1 MAISA
6 SGQLP
11 MGTIQSEF
19 GGSPPISL
27 SEYYSGSI
35 AGDTTSL
42 TITPTINGSSGV
54 YQVNYG
60 TALKPNY
67 YNQNVNNFG
76 FMDSSIAS
84 VSNPN
89 VGQGSYTTSAIR
101 SGVDKTGN
109 AGAIPSS
116 GTISF
121 DHFRGT
127 DAGTTTTKVLYGI
140 AYNTIYNTYTAQSA
154 SYIRVWFQGHLGTN
168 SQANV
173 SWDGLPFTSMVLGSV
188 GSPAIPQTTLTFSG
202 THSANGGASTKYL
215 KSHQNN
221 STLGNYTQ
229 CIFYAAASTYRHST
243 SNGTWSITCN
253 V

>member
-19 GGSPPISL
+19 GGSPPIRL

-35 AGDTTSL
+35 AGNTTSL
-42 TITPTINGSSGV
+42 TITPTINGASST

-67 YNQNVNNFG
+67 YNQIVNNFG

-84 VSNPN
+84 SSNPN

-127 DAGTTTTKVLYGI
+127 DAGTTTTKVIYGI
-140 AYNTIYNTYTAQSA
+140 AYNTVYNSYNQISS

-173 SWDGLPFTSMVLGSV
+173 SWDGLPFTSMVLASIGN
-188 GSPAIPQTTLTFSG
+188 PAIPQTTLTFSG
-202 THSANGGASTKYL
+202 THSNNGGVLTKYL
-215 KSHQNN
+215 KSHLNN
-221 STLGNYTQ
+221 STIGNYTQ
-229 CIFYAAASTYRHST
+229 CMFYAASASYRHPT

>member
-35 AGDTTSL
+35 AGNTTSL
-42 TITPTINGSSGV
+42 TITPTINGATNT
-54 YQVNYG
+54 YTINYG
-60 TALKPNY
+60 TALKPNNKTQY
-67 YNQNVNNFG
+67 VNNFG
-76 FMDSSIAS
+76 FMDSSLS
-84 VSNPN
+84 SNSNPN

-127 DAGTTTTKVLYGI
+127 DAGTTSTKVIYGI
-140 AYNTIYNTYTAQSA
+140 TYNTVLNSLNNYSS
-154 SYIRVWFQGHLGTN
+154 SYIRVWFQGHLGTDN
-168 SQANV
+168 QANV
-173 SWDGLPFTSMVLGSV
+173 SWDGLPFSSMVLASV

-202 THSANGGASTKYL
+202 THSNNGGVLGKYL
-215 KSHQNN
+215 KTHQNN
-221 STLGNYTQ
+221 STLGNFTQ
-229 CIFYAAASTYRHST
+229 CIFYAAAATYRHST